1 MLRKAI
7 LDFDLKPGQRLVE
20 RELIEKIGVSRT
32 TIREVLR
39 ELASEGLVS
48 VVPQKGAMVAQ
59 LSADESADL
68 YEARLALEMLVVR
81 RFVERATD
89 EQVAELTASA
99 EEFAAVVDRGGDIR
113 EMLAAKDSL
122 YTTLTTGAGSDALAQ
137 ILDGLRARIRVLRA
151 TSLSA
156 EGRPAEAVAE
166 IRALVAAIGSRDS
179 VAAADAC
186 ADHVRSTARAGRE
199 TAGTP
204 RRSQLSPASSHRST
218 SDSPTTGMIGGHQHA
233 SRVVGEAQSFDQGAP
248 SGA

>member
-1 MLRKAI
+1 VGAVDSETSYNAVMRADSSTRTAGTWGEPVGRAAAPVREQVAAMLRKAI

-48 VVPQKGAMVAQ
+48 VVPQKGAMVAE

-68 YEARLALEMLVVR
+68 YEARLALEILVVR

-89 EQVAELTASA
+89 EQVAELTARA

-113 EMLAAKDSL
+113 KMLAAKDSL

-137 ILDGLRARIRVLRA
+137 ILDGLRARVRVLRA
-151 TSLSA
+151 TSLSE
-156 EGRPAEAVAE
+156 EGRPAEVVAE
-166 IRALVAAIGSRDS
+166 IRALVEAIGIRDAA
-179 VAAADAC
+179 AAADAC
-186 ADHVRSTARAGRE
+186 ADHVRSTAQTGRE
-199 TAGTP
+199 TVAGLAA
-204 RRSQLSPASSHRST
+204 R
-218 SDSPTTGMIGGHQHA
+218 
-233 SRVVGEAQSFDQGAP
+233 
-248 SGA
+248 